1 MGLQTVSNLS
11 VHRKPAGQIISN
23 ITWIINDLPFFQTYR
38 TSGSK
43 GIVCT
48 GKHHHFPFLN
58 FFFQFSRFCLCICIP
73 SGYGHFHIRKFL
85 HRRLRIFF
93 GFRILFLF
101 LPTIF
106 FCMGLSFRIR
116 QDNLTSN
123 RVAITLIFWHNPV
136 SCNISPCLVWMIRTA
151 ILCFDTFQS
160 HILFFRII
168 LNPFH
173 AGLCHKFL
181 VGNIFGDILCSHCL
195 LRNFRH
201 RMLRFFL
208 TFFFCHSIL

>member
-1 MGLQTVSNLS
+1 
-11 VHRKPAGQIISN
+11 
-23 ITWIINDLPFFQTYR
+23 
-38 TSGSK
+38 
-43 GIVCT
+43 
-48 GKHHHFPFLN
+48 
-58 FFFQFSRFCLCICIP
+58 
-73 SGYGHFHIRKFL
+73 
-85 HRRLRIFF
+85 
-93 GFRILFLF
+93 
-101 LPTIF
+101 
-106 FCMGLSFRIR
+106 MGLSFRIR

-208 TFFFCHSIL
+208 TFFFCHSILWNFIFCRMDIRQISKRTRTHEQCEPEGCKSCFDISALHCILLFSLKIPQRLSPAALLSADFCFLLTGVLSAHFLSCTF

>member
-1 MGLQTVSNLS
+1 MGFQTIGNLS
-11 VHRKPAGQIISN
+11 IHRKPAGQIISN
-23 ITWIINDLPFFQTYR
+23 ITWIVDGLSFFQMYR
-38 TSGSK
+38 FSCSK
-43 GIVCT
+43 GILCT
-48 GKHHHFPFLN
+48 GKHHHFPILN
-58 FFFQFSRFCLCICIP
+58 LFFQFPCCLCICIFP
-73 SGYGHFHIRKFL
+73 GYRYFHIQDLL

-101 LPTIF
+101 LPTVF

-123 RVAITLIFWHNPV
+123 GIAVTRIFWHNPV
-136 SCNISPCLVWMIRTA
+136 SCNISTCLVWMIRTA

-160 HILFFRII
+160 HILFFWII

-201 RMLRFFL
+201 RMLRFCL